1 MDEVFSFDVCNM
13 HFLIIIIIIIIII
26 YIIIYAVYY
35 MHAVYICVSITKLNF
50 IFY

>member
-13 HFLIIIIIIIIII
+13 NFLIIIIIIII

-35 MHAVYICVSITKLNF
+35 MQYI
-50 IFY
+50 